1 MVNIMMTTMLWFSLY
16 VSGLSGSIDGSYNLD
31 ACWLSRDGRPVV
43 RFDLVNKKQILLEI
57 PYRKVPW
64 NDHLIMFLYRGG
76 LSAGF
81 ELKQKYFL
89 RDFSPDLVAVGPRGT
104 ISEEISLDEHFLD
117 VGSAE
122 DVRRLIF
129 MWSYSTAATGA
140 QRHDFNGVIYFYD
153 EQYKCSEK

>member
-1 MVNIMMTTMLWFSLY
+1 MTTLLWFSLY
-16 VSGLSGSIDGSYNLD
+16 VAGLSKSMDGSYNLD
-31 ACWLSRDGRPVV
+31 ACWLLRGGRPVV
-43 RFDLVNKKQILLEI
+43 RFDLVNRKEI
-57 PYRKVPW
+57 HVDIPFSKLPW

-89 RDFSPDLVAVGPRGT
+89 RDFSPDLVAVGPNGT
-104 ISEEISLDEHFLD
+104 ISEEIPLDKHFQD

-122 DVRRLIF
+122 NVRRLIF

-153 EQYKCSEK
+153 EQNKCSEK